1 MSRPFTKDAFRF
13 ELVWCIGE
21 LKGGRMRSFRWTSV
35 GLVAVLIS
43 SCSSSTPVTIAEVD
57 KACRNRYEEGLRD
70 FVQLTESILLENGF
84 DQETIDK
91 SQKLAS
97 EQLQKSW
104 AILQDY
110 DRQSDFLALMRE
122 ILVDADF
129 PEQLQE
135 FDEQF
140 SGGND
145 FWDTFAKVDRA
156 CLSILILRGDGILT
170 GDEFFGS

>member
-1 MSRPFTKDAFRF
+1 MGVFRF
-13 ELVWCIGE
+13 KLVWCIGE
-21 LKGGRMRSFRWTSV
+21 LKGGRMRSFKWASV
-35 GLVAVLIS
+35 GLVVALIS

-70 FVQLTESILLENGF
+70 FVQLAESILLENGF

-140 SGGND
+140 SGGDD
-145 FWDTFAKVDRA
+145 FWDTLAKVDQA
-156 CLSILILRGDGILT
+156 CLSILILRADGILT
-170 GDEFFGS
+170 GGEFFGS